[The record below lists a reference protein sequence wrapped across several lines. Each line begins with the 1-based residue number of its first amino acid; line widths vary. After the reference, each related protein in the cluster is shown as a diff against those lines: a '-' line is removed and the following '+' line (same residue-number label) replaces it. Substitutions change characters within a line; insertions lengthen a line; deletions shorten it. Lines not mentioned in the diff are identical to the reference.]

1 MRQTRSA
8 FIAGAASTL
17 AACGGL
23 PAMRQAPYSSMQRA
37 ARDIEP
43 VPEGNVFFAGEQ
55 TSYEDMGYINGA
67 IISGERA
74 ARQIARA

>member
-1 MRQTRSA
+1 
-8 FIAGAASTL
+8 
-17 AACGGL
+17 
-23 PAMRQAPYSSMQRA
+23 MRQAPYSSMQRA